1 MGTYAKLPC
10 KCGSRRFYWEQV
22 GWDGF
27 DAVSQPFCG
36 DCRRLL
42 DTYEEW
48 DSSDTQNAI
57 WWVIGGAGFLIGF
70 VALMIAMAM

>member
-1 MGTYAKLPC
+1 MGTYARLPC

-36 DCRRLL
+36 ECRRLL

-48 DSSDTQNAI
+48 DSSDTKKTF
-57 WWVIGGAGFLIGF
+57 WWVWVVAWSVIAF
-70 VALMIAMAM
+70 VLLMIAIAM